1 MIQLTQYKEY
11 RKYLAEKLRQSSVA
25 ISDQWLQ
32 KLEDVVNEDTRDVFP
47 TEQYLDHIPLMIEE
61 IANVL
66 ERAEDEL
73 ALANSLIDRKAM
85 ELGALRHQQ
94 KATVNQLLREYDIL
108 SKILEDFVTEQTSA
122 APLQV
127 SHTDGIRIMA
137 SMARIVRSILQAT
150 VDSFV
155 EKYVGTIHEQTE
167 KILSFNKF
175 VSHELKTPLQAAA
188 LNLELILDSRDQT
201 ADDIQDLIRIQ
212 TSVQQASLLLKNI
225 ENLTENSDGAT
236 SDNPV
241 QQEIELSAIARD
253 IETQL
258 QETLKQRGV
267 ELIID
272 DELGCVTLE
281 IAKLRM
287 VFTNILTNAIKYSD
301 PAKSKRTVA
310 IRKGRSDDPNL
321 ATVIIED
328 NGLGIDEDM
337 QADVFKLRVRAHENQ
352 DEMNDVTGY
361 GLGLYLVSEA
371 MRDLGGTIELESTV
385 GLGSTITLVFPQI
398 QSL

>member
-1 MIQLTQYKEY
+1 MTQYKEY